1 MFSELLKRLRS
12 QKGVTQPQLAE
23 AIGVSKGNVGD
34 WETGKSK
41 PGYQAIVALARYFDV
56 SADYLL
62 ELNQT
67 PDPNTTV
74 STPNEKE
81 EEALLSV
88 YRKLDMR
95 DKDELYKIAK
105 LKEENSKQ

>member
-67 PDPNTTV
+67 PDSNTKV
-74 STPNEKE
+74 STPKE

-95 DKDELYKIAK
+95 DKDELFKIAK
-105 LKEENSKQ
+105 LKEENNKQ